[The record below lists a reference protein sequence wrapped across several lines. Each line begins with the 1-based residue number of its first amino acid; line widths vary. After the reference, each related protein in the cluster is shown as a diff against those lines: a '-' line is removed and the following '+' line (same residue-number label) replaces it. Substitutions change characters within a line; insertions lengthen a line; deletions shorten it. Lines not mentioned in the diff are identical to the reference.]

1 MLSTPTPCLTMNLR
15 FLHWESSLLP
25 KRVSLRS
32 MIAVAFSGY
41 VFLEGSVGR
50 MAVMSGE
57 FWSALIASGW

>member
-15 FLHWESSLLP
+15 FLHWESSFAP
-25 KRVSLRS
+25 RRVSLRS

-50 MAVMSGE
+50 MAVMSVAC
-57 FWSALIASGW
+57 WRAMMASGW